1 MLDNAGIGDNRKLDE
16 KKVLKKITRFL
27 NKEVKSR
34 NAKCVVIGISGGIDS
49 TVTAYLSAHSL
60 GCDKV
65 LGLLL
70 PDYSVTPKID
80 VKHGLEISKKLNIK
94 YELIDIGKD
103 KKQFIKTFPKN
114 KLAKANFLVRLRMAI
129 LYYYAAANGGIVV
142 GTANKSELQLGYF
155 TKYGDGGADIFPIAD
170 LYKTEVRKIA
180 SYLDV
185 PQDIIKKQ
193 SSARL
198 WKGQTA
204 EGEIGV
210 SYETIDK
217 ILYQIDFDKI
227 LRNSPVPDILGVD
240 KKDVRTVIDWIK
252 NNRHKHE
259 LPVPKCKLTFR

>member
-1 MLDNAGIGDNRKLDE
+1 MDE
-16 KKVLKKITRFL
+16 RKVLKKISRFL

-49 TVTAYLSAHSL
+49 TVTAYLSAQAL
-60 GCDKV
+60 GSDKV

-94 YELIDIGKD
+94 YELIDIGKG
-103 KKQFIKTFPKN
+103 KNHIIKNFPRN

-129 LYYYAAANGGIVV
+129 LYYYAATKGGIVV
-142 GTANKSELQLGYF
+142 GTADKSELQLGYF

-170 LYKTEVRKIA
+170 LYKTEVRRIA
-180 SYLDV
+180 RYMEV
-185 PQDIIKKQ
+185 PQHIIEKQ

-217 ILYQIDFDKI
+217 ILDQINFDKI
-227 LRNSPVPDILGVD
+227 LKNSPIPEIVGVD
-240 KKDVRTVIDWIK
+240 QKDVRTVIEWIK

-259 LPVPKCKLTFR
+259 LPIPRCKLKLQ

>member
-1 MLDNAGIGDNRKLDE
+1 MIRK
-16 KKVLKKITRFL
+16 ISRFL
-27 NKEVKSR
+27 TKEASSR
-34 NAKCVVIGISGGIDS
+34 NANCVVIGISGGIDS
-49 TVTAYLSAHSL
+49 TVTAYLSVRAL
-60 GCDKV
+60 GPDKV

-80 VKHGLEISKKLNIK
+80 VKHGLEISKKLNINYK
-94 YELIDIGKD
+94 LIDIGKG
-103 KKQFIKTFPKN
+103 KNHIIKNFPRN

-129 LYYYAAANGGIVV
+129 LYYYASAMGGIVV
-142 GTANKSELQLGYF
+142 GTADKSELQLGYF

-180 SYLDV
+180 RYMGV
-185 PQDIIKKQ
+185 PEHIIEKQ

-198 WKGQTA
+198 WRGQTA

-217 ILYQIDFDKI
+217 ILGQINFDMI
-227 LRNSPVPDILGVD
+227 LKNNPAPIPQVIGVD
-240 KKDVRTVIDWIK
+240 QKDVGTVIEWIK

-259 LPVPKCKLTFR
+259 LPIPRCKLNLK

>member
-1 MLDNAGIGDNRKLDE
+1 MLRK
-16 KKVLKKITRFL
+16 ISTFL
-27 NKEVKSR
+27 NKEVNSR

-49 TVTAYLSAHSL
+49 TVTAYLSAQAL
-60 GCDKV
+60 GSDKV

-70 PDYSVTPKID
+70 PDYSVTPKVD
-80 VKHGLEISKKLNIK
+80 VKHGLEISKKLNINYK
-94 YELIDIGKD
+94 LIDIGKG
-103 KKQFIKTFPKN
+103 KNHIIKNFPRN

-129 LYYYAAANGGIVV
+129 LYYYASAMGGIVV
-142 GTANKSELQLGYF
+142 GTADKSELQLGYF

-180 SYLDV
+180 KYMEV
-185 PQDIIKKQ
+185 PQHIIEKQ

-217 ILYQIDFDKI
+217 ILGQINFDKI
-227 LRNSPVPDILGVD
+227 LKNCPVPKIVGVD
-240 KKDVRTVIDWIK
+240 QKDVRTVIEWIR

-259 LPVPKCKLTFR
+259 LPIPRCKLNLQ

>member
-1 MLDNAGIGDNRKLDE
+1 LDE
-16 KKVLKKITRFL
+16 GKVLKKISRFL

-34 NAKCVVIGISGGIDS
+34 NARCVVIGISGGIDS
-49 TVTAYLSAHSL
+49 TVTAYLSAQAL
-60 GCDKV
+60 GADKV

-80 VKHGLEISKKLNIK
+80 VKHGLEISKKLNIN
-94 YELIDIGKD
+94 YELIDIGKGKND
-103 KKQFIKTFPKN
+103 IIKNFPRN

-129 LYYYAAANGGIVV
+129 LYYYAATKGGIVV
-142 GTANKSELQLGYF
+142 GTADKSELQLGYF

-170 LYKTEVRKIA
+170 LYKTEVRRIARYMKI
-180 SYLDV
+180 
-185 PQDIIKKQ
+185 PQHIIEKR

-210 SYETIDK
+210 SYEIIDK
-217 ILYQIDFDKI
+217 ILYQINFDKI
-227 LRNSPVPDILGVD
+227 LKNSPIPEIVGVD
-240 KKDVRTVIDWIK
+240 QKNVRTVIEWIK

-259 LPVPKCKLTFR
+259 LPIPRCKLNLK

>member
-1 MLDNAGIGDNRKLDE
+1 MDE
-16 KKVLKKITRFL
+16 GKVLKKISRFL

-34 NAKCVVIGISGGIDS
+34 NARCVVIGISGGIDS
-49 TVTAYLSAHSL
+49 TVTAYLSAQAL
-60 GCDKV
+60 GADKV

-80 VKHGLEISKKLNIK
+80 VKHGLEISKKLNIN
-94 YELIDIGKD
+94 YELIDIGEGKNHI
-103 KKQFIKTFPKN
+103 IKNFPRN

-129 LYYYAAANGGIVV
+129 LYYYAATKGGIVV
-142 GTANKSELQLGYF
+142 GTADKSELQLGYF

-170 LYKTEVRKIA
+170 LYKTEVRRIARYMKI
-180 SYLDV
+180 
-185 PQDIIKKQ
+185 PQHIIEKR

-217 ILYQIDFDKI
+217 ILDQINFDKV
-227 LRNSPVPDILGVD
+227 LKNSPIPEIVGVD
-240 KKDVRTVIDWIK
+240 QKNIRTVIEWIK
-252 NNRHKHE
+252 SNRHKHE
-259 LPVPKCKLTFR
+259 LPIPRCKLKLK

>member
-1 MLDNAGIGDNRKLDE
+1 MDE
-16 KKVLKKITRFL
+16 GKVLKKISRFL

-34 NAKCVVIGISGGIDS
+34 NARCVVIGISGGIDS
-49 TVTAYLSAHSL
+49 TVTAYLSAQAL
-60 GCDKV
+60 GADKV

-80 VKHGLEISKKLNIK
+80 VKHGLEISKKLNIN
-94 YELIDIGKD
+94 YELIDIGKG
-103 KKQFIKTFPKN
+103 KNHIIKNFPRN

-129 LYYYAAANGGIVV
+129 LYYYAATKGGIVV
-142 GTANKSELQLGYF
+142 GTADKSELQLGYF

-170 LYKTEVRKIA
+170 LYKTEVRQIARYMKI
-180 SYLDV
+180 
-185 PQDIIKKQ
+185 PQHIIEKR

-217 ILYQIDFDKI
+217 ILDQINFDKI
-227 LRNSPVPDILGVD
+227 LKNSPIPEIVGVD
-240 KKDVRTVIDWIK
+240 QKNIRTVIEWIK

-259 LPVPKCKLTFR
+259 LPIPRCKLKLK

>member
-1 MLDNAGIGDNRKLDE
+1 MDE
-16 KKVLKKITRFL
+16 GKVLKKISRFL

-34 NAKCVVIGISGGIDS
+34 NARCVVIGISGGIDS
-49 TVTAYLSAHSL
+49 TVTAYLSAQAL
-60 GCDKV
+60 GADKV

-80 VKHGLEISKKLNIK
+80 VKHGLEISKKLNIN
-94 YELIDIGKD
+94 YELIDIGKG
-103 KKQFIKTFPKN
+103 KNHIIKNFPRN

-129 LYYYAAANGGIVV
+129 LYYYAATKGGIVV
-142 GTANKSELQLGYF
+142 GTADKSELQLGYF

-170 LYKTEVRKIA
+170 LYKTEVRRIARYMKI
-180 SYLDV
+180 
-185 PQDIIKKQ
+185 PQHIIEKR

-217 ILYQIDFDKI
+217 ILDQINFDKV
-227 LRNSPVPDILGVD
+227 LKNSPIPEIVGVD
-240 KKDVRTVIDWIK
+240 QKNIRTVIEWIK
-252 NNRHKHE
+252 SNRHKHE
-259 LPVPKCKLTFR
+259 LPIPRCKLKLK